1 MNKYSCKIRDIL
13 HIFRKL
19 LTDGKICDMI
29 SLSTER
35 QVNDMNMLTDTRIS
49 IIHFMLS
56 SERRGD
62 GKSLDA
68 VTGPDVI

>member
-1 MNKYSCKIRDIL
+1 
-13 HIFRKL
+13 
-19 LTDGKICDMI
+19 
-29 SLSTER
+29 
-35 QVNDMNMLTDTRIS
+35 MNMLTDTRIS